1 MPEHLTIGMVVDN
14 EFYGDPRVYNEAK
27 VLVQAGYRVKVLCLN
42 FGSYP
47 DRELVDGIEIVRVR
61 IDLKRKKKIS
71 ALMLTLP
78 FYRWF
83 WRKAIHQFIM
93 AEQIEVLHVHDLYM
107 SRMAKE
113 GIGGNYVHMV
123 LDLHENYP
131 AAIMGYNWAIRFPA
145 RLIVRPWRWKKL
157 EEKYL
162 SYANKIVL
170 ISNDFKKDLL
180 NRFSILN
187 ERNLVVYPNVPD
199 LNELLAYPVDREI
212 EDKDGRFFLF
222 YFGGIAERRGIFTCF
237 EALKLLVK
245 KYPDI
250 TLLLIGPVDKADQVR
265 FEHYMND
272 PEITT
277 HVIHHPWKD
286 ISTLPS
292 YIAISD
298 VCLSPLVK
306 NPQHESGIANKVFQ
320 YMLFERPVIVSD
332 CKPQQEVIENEQ
344 CGLVFRN
351 EDPSDLAHQ
360 IETLYAHPELV
371 QRMGTNGRQAA
382 LSKYHVDAFRINLEA
397 LYSEFLINNQ

>member
-27 VLVQAGYRVKVLCLN
+27 VLVKAGYKVKVLCFN

-47 DRELVDGIEIVRVR
+47 DREIVDGIEIVRVR
-61 IDLKRKKKIS
+61 MELKTKKRLS

-83 WRKAIHQFIM
+83 WRKAIHQFILT
-93 AEQIEVLHVHDLYM
+93 EQIEVLHTHDLYM
-107 SRMAKE
+107 ARMAYE
-113 GIGGNYVHMV
+113 GISRNYVHLV

-131 AAIMGYNWAIRFPA
+131 AAIMGYNWATSFPA
-145 RLIVRPWRWKKL
+145 RLIVRPWLWKKL

-162 SYANKIVL
+162 GYANKIIL
-170 ISNDFKKDLL
+170 ISEDFKKDILS
-180 NRFSILN
+180 RFPYLN
-187 ERNLVVYPNVPD
+187 EKNLVVYPNVPD
-199 LNELLAYPVDREI
+199 LDELLAYPVDPAI
-212 EDKDGRFFLF
+212 EVKAGRFFLF

-237 EALKLLVK
+237 EAMKLLVK
-245 KYPDI
+245 KYPAI
-250 TLLLIGPVDKADQVR
+250 TLLLVGPVDKADKVR
-265 FEHYMND
+265 FDHYMKD
-272 PEITT
+272 PLLAPHI
-277 HVIHHPWKD
+277 IHYPWKD

-332 CKPQQEVIENEQ
+332 CKPQQEVIEKEQ

-351 EDPSDLAHQ
+351 EDPSDLALQ
-360 IETLYAHPELV
+360 IETLYANPDLI
-371 QRMGTNGRQAA
+371 QQMGTNGRQAA
-382 LSKYHVDAFRINLEA
+382 LSKYHVGAFRQNLEA
-397 LYSEFLINNQ
+397 LYSEFLINK